1 MRRTAVPLALL
12 GLAAVAPLAAQDAQ
26 GAFVVTLGHD
36 TIVAEQYRRTGTTVE
51 GDMLV
56 RGAAVI
62 QRHYTGTLN
71 ANGTM
76 AHFEMTNKN
85 VSNPQAPVTR
95 FVAQF
100 GDTTQVDVTRDTIH
114 NTVKVPTP
122 GGALPFINFSYAM
135 YELYGRR
142 AGLSQHDTVAT
153 LPLGA
158 TSVTNLIARHPAK
171 DSLTVSFEGD
181 APTLFAVNAA
191 GLIQRV
197 DGRLTTQKVRS
208 ARQASVDIAALATTF
223 AARPPLGQLS
233 PPDSVKGS
241 VGGVAVLVE
250 YSRPSMRG
258 RAIFGPDAASP
269 RPVVPYGQVWRTG
282 ANFATRFTTAG
293 DLAVGGQ
300 TIPAGTYTLWTVPQ
314 ASGWKL
320 IFNKQTKAPCA
331 TAAECADPRRANIWG
346 TDYSADSDLVRV
358 DMQVAATA
366 QPVEQLVITLEPQ
379 GAGEI
384 LAVEWE
390 KTRAFV
396 SLAKK

>member
-1 MRRTAVPLALL
+1 MRGTAVPLALL
-12 GLAAVAPLAAQDAQ
+12 GLAAGVPLAAQNAQ
-26 GAFVVTLGHD
+26 GAFVVTLGAD
-36 TIVAEQYRRTGTTVE
+36 TIVAEQYKRTASTVE
-51 GDMLV
+51 GDMLI
-56 RGAAVI
+56 RGATLI
-62 QRHYTGTLN
+62 QRHYAGTLN

-85 VSNPQAPVTR
+85 VSNPQAPVTH

-100 GDTTQVDVTRDTIH
+100 GDTTQVDVTRDTTH
-114 NTVKVPTP
+114 TTFKVPTP
-122 GGALPFINFSYAM
+122 GGALPFINFSYDM

-142 AGLSQHDTVAT
+142 ATLSKHDTVAT

-171 DSLTVSFEGD
+171 DSLTVAFEGD

-191 GLIQRV
+191 GQIQRV

-208 ARQASVDIAALATTF
+208 ARQATVDLAALATTF
-223 AARPPLGQLS
+223 AGRPPLGQLS

-241 VGGVAVLVE
+241 VGGASLLVQ
-250 YSRPSMRG
+250 YGRPSMRG
-258 RAIFGPDAASP
+258 RVIFGAEGGSP
-269 RPVVPYGQVWRTG
+269 RPIVPYGQVWRTG
-282 ANFATRFTTAG
+282 ANFATRFTTSG
-293 DLAVGGQ
+293 DLSVGGQ
-300 TIPAGTYTLWTVPQ
+300 TIPTGTYTLWTLPQ
-314 ASGWKL
+314 AAGWTL

-331 TAAECADPRRANIWG
+331 NAAECADPKRANLWG
-346 TDYSADSDLVRV
+346 TDYSADSDFVRV

-366 QPVEQLVITLEPQ
+366 QPVEQFVITLEPQ
-379 GAGEI
+379 GDNAI
-384 LAVEWE
+384 LALAWE

>member
-1 MRRTAVPLALL
+1 MRSTVVK
-12 GLAAVAPLAAQDAQ
+12 LAALWLGTATPLAAQNAQ
-26 GAFVVTLGHD
+26 GAFVVTLGAD
-36 TIVAEQYRRTGTTVE
+36 TIVAEQYKRTGTTVE

-76 AHFEMTNKN
+76 ARFEMTNKN

-95 FVAQF
+95 FIAQF
-100 GDTTQVDVTRDTIH
+100 GDTTQVDVTRDTTH
-114 NTVKVPTP
+114 TTFKVPTP
-122 GGALPFINFSYAM
+122 GGALPFINFSYDM

-142 AGLSQHDTVAT
+142 AALAKHDTVAT

-171 DSLTVSFEGD
+171 DSLTVAFEGD

-191 GLIQRV
+191 GQIQRV

-208 ARQASVDIAALATTF
+208 ARQPSVDIAALATTF
-223 AARPPLGQLS
+223 AGRPPLGQLS

-241 VGGVAVLVE
+241 VGGASLLVQ
-250 YSRPSMRG
+250 YGRPSMRG
-258 RAIFGPDAASP
+258 RVIFGAEGGSP
-269 RPVVPYGQVWRTG
+269 RPIVPYGQVWRTG
-282 ANFATRFTTAG
+282 ANFATRFTTSG
-293 DLAVGGQ
+293 DLSVGGQ
-300 TIPAGTYTLWTVPQ
+300 TIPAGTYTLWTLPQ
-314 ASGWKL
+314 AGGWKL

-331 TAAECADPRRANIWG
+331 NAAACADPKRANLWG
-346 TDYSADSDLVRV
+346 TDYSADSDFVRV

-366 QPVEQLVITLEPQ
+366 QPVEQFVITLEPQ
-379 GAGEI
+379 GDTTI
-384 LAVEWE
+384 LALAWE

-396 SLAKK
+396 SLSRK

>member
-1 MRRTAVPLALL
+1 MRCTAVPLALL
-12 GLAAVAPLAAQDAQ
+12 GLAASVPLAAQNAQ

-36 TIVAEQYRRTGTTVE
+36 TIVAEQYKRTGTTVE

-100 GDTTQVDVTRDTIH
+100 GDTTQVDVTRDTTH
-114 NTVKVPTP
+114 TTFKVPTP
-122 GGALPFINFSYAM
+122 GGALPFINFSYDM

-142 AGLSQHDTVAT
+142 AALSKHDTVAT

-171 DSLTVSFEGD
+171 DSLTVAFEGD

-191 GLIQRV
+191 GQIQRV

-208 ARQASVDIAALATTF
+208 ARQATVDIAALATTF
-223 AARPPLGQLS
+223 AGRPPLGQLS

-241 VGGVAVLVE
+241 VGGAALLVE
-250 YSRPSMRG
+250 YGRPSMRG
-258 RAIFGPDAASP
+258 RAIFGPEGGAP
-269 RPVVPYGQVWRTG
+269 RPIVPYGQVWRTG
-282 ANFATRFTTAG
+282 ANFATRFTTSG
-293 DLAVGGQ
+293 DLSVGGQ
-300 TIPAGTYTLWTVPQ
+300 TISAGTYTLWTLPQ
-314 ASGWKL
+314 ANGWKL

-331 TAAECADPRRANIWG
+331 NAAECADPKRANLWG
-346 TDYSADSDLVRV
+346 TDYSADSDFVRV
-358 DMQVAATA
+358 DMQIAATA
-366 QPVEQLVITLEPQ
+366 QPVEQFVITLEPQ
-379 GAGEI
+379 GDTAV
-384 LAVEWE
+384 LALAWE

>member
-1 MRRTAVPLALL
+1 MRSTVVQLALL
-12 GLAAVAPLAAQDAQ
+12 GLAAGAPLAAQNAQ
-26 GAFVVTLGHD
+26 GAFVVTLGAD
-36 TIVAEQYRRTGTTVE
+36 TIVVEQYKRTGNTVD
-51 GDMLV
+51 GDMLI
-56 RGAAVI
+56 RGAAVL

-85 VSNPQAPVTR
+85 LSNPQAPITR
-95 FVAQF
+95 FVATF
-100 GDTTQVDVTRDTIH
+100 GDTTQVDVTRDTTH
-114 NTVKVPTP
+114 NSFKVPTP
-122 GGALPFINFSYAM
+122 GGALPFINFSYDM

-142 AGLSQHDTVAT
+142 AEISKRDTVAT

-158 TSVTNLIARHPAK
+158 TSVTNLIAKHPTR
-171 DSLTVSFEGD
+171 DSLTVSFEND
-181 APTLFAVNAA
+181 APTLFAVKA
-191 GLIQRV
+191 GQIQRV

-208 ARQASVDIAALATTF
+208 ARLASVDFAALTTAF
-223 AARPPLGQLS
+223 AGRPPLGQLS

-241 VGGVAVLVE
+241 VGGVALLVE
-250 YSRPSMRG
+250 YGRPSMRG
-258 RAIFGPDAASP
+258 RSIFGAETASP
-269 RPVVPYGQVWRTG
+269 RPVVPWSQVWRTG
-282 ANFATRFTTAG
+282 ANFATRFTAAG
-293 DLAVGGQ
+293 DITVGGQ

-331 TAAECADPRRANIWG
+331 TPAACADPKRANLWG

-358 DMQVAATA
+358 DMQVAAIP

-379 GAGEI
+379 GDTAI
-384 LAVEWE
+384 LAVAWE

-396 SLAKK
+396 SLSKK

>member
-1 MRRTAVPLALL
+1 MRSTVVSLALL
-12 GLAAVAPLAAQDAQ
+12 GLAAGIPLAAQNAQ

-36 TIVAEQYRRTGTTVE
+36 TIVAEQYTRSGTTVE

-62 QRHYTGTLN
+62 QRHYSGTLN
-71 ANGTM
+71 ADGTM

-85 VSNPQAPVTR
+85 LSNPQAPVTR

-100 GDTTQVDVTRDTIH
+100 GDTTQVDVTRDTTH
-114 NTVKVPTP
+114 TTVKVPTP
-122 GGALPFINFSYAM
+122 GGALPFINFSYDM

-142 AGLSQHDTVAT
+142 AALSKHDTVAT

-171 DSLTVSFEGD
+171 DSLTVAFEGD

-208 ARQASVDIAALATTF
+208 ARQASVDIAALLTTF
-223 AARPPLGQLS
+223 AGRPPLGQLS

-241 VGGVAVLVE
+241 VGGASLLVE
-250 YSRPSMRG
+250 YGRPSMRG
-258 RAIFGPDAASP
+258 RVIFGSEGGSP

-282 ANFATRFTTAG
+282 ANFATRFTASG
-293 DLAVGGQ
+293 DLTVAGQ
-300 TIPAGTYTLWTVPQ
+300 TIPAGTYTLWTLPQ
-314 ASGWKL
+314 ADGWRL
-320 IFNKQTKAPCA
+320 ILNKQTKAPCA
-331 TAAECADPRRANIWG
+331 NAAACADPKRANLWG
-346 TDYSADSDLVRV
+346 TDYSADSDFVRV

-366 QPVEQLVITLEPQ
+366 QPVEQFVITLEPQ
-379 GAGEI
+379 GDNAI
-384 LAVEWE
+384 LALAWE

>member
-1 MRRTAVPLALL
+1 MRCTAVPLALL
-12 GLAAVAPLAAQDAQ
+12 GLAASVPLAAQNAQ

-36 TIVAEQYRRTGTTVE
+36 TIVAEQYKRTGTTVE

-100 GDTTQVDVTRDTIH
+100 GDTTQVDVTRDTTH
-114 NTVKVPTP
+114 TTFKVPTP
-122 GGALPFINFSYAM
+122 GGALPFINFSYDM

-142 AGLSQHDTVAT
+142 AALSRHDTVAT

-171 DSLTVSFEGD
+171 DSLTVAFEGD

-191 GLIQRV
+191 GQIQRV

-208 ARQASVDIAALATTF
+208 ARQASVDIAALTTTF

-233 PPDSVKGS
+233 PADSVKGS
-241 VGGVAVLVE
+241 VGGAALLVE
-250 YSRPSMRG
+250 YGRPSMRG
-258 RAIFGPDAASP
+258 RVIFGAEGGSP
-269 RPVVPYGQVWRTG
+269 RPIVPYGQVWRTG

-293 DLAVGGQ
+293 DLSVGGQ
-300 TIPAGTYTLWTVPQ
+300 TIPAGTYTLWTLPQ
-314 ASGWKL
+314 AGGWKL

-331 TAAECADPRRANIWG
+331 NAAECADPKRANLWG
-346 TDYSADSDLVRV
+346 TDYSADSDFVRV

-366 QPVEQLVITLEPQ
+366 QPVEQFVITLEPQ
-379 GAGEI
+379 GENAI
-384 LAVEWE
+384 LALAWE

-396 SLAKK
+396 SLARK

>member
-1 MRRTAVPLALL
+1 MRCTAVPLVLL
-12 GLAAVAPLAAQDAQ
+12 GIAAAAPLAAQNAR

-36 TIVAEQYRRTGTTVE
+36 TIIAEQYTRSGNTVE

-62 QRHYTGTLN
+62 QRHYSGTLN

-85 VSNPQAPVTR
+85 LSNPQAPVTR

-100 GDTTQVDVTRDTIH
+100 GDTTEVDVTRDTAH
-114 NTVKVPTP
+114 STFKVPTP
-122 GGALPFINFSYAM
+122 GGALPFINFSYDM

-142 AGLSQHDTVAT
+142 AALTKRDTVAT

-158 TSVTNLIARHPAK
+158 TSVTNLIAKHPAR

-181 APTLFAVNAA
+181 APTLFAVNGA
-191 GLIQRV
+191 GEIQGV

-208 ARQASVDIAALATTF
+208 SRQATVDIAALAATF
-223 AARPPLGQLS
+223 AGRPALGQLS

-250 YSRPSMRG
+250 YGRPSMRG
-258 RAIFGPDAASP
+258 RTIFGPEGAMP

-293 DLAVGGQ
+293 DLMVGGQ
-300 TIPAGTYTLWTVPQ
+300 TVPAGTYTLWTLPQ

-320 IFNKQTKAPCA
+320 ILSKQTKAPCA
-331 TAAECADPRRANIWG
+331 TAAECADPKRANLWG
-346 TDYSADSDLVRV
+346 TDYSADSDFVRV
-358 DMQVAATA
+358 DMQVAAA
-366 QPVEQLVITLEPQ
+366 GQPVEQFVITLEPQ
-379 GAGEI
+379 GDNAA
-384 LAVEWE
+384 LAVTWE

-396 SLAKK
+396 ILSKK